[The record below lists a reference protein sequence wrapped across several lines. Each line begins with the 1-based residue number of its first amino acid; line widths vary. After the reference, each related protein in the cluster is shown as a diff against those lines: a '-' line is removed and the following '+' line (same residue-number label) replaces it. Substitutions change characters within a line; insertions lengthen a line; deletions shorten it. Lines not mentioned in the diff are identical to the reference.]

1 MELNEDLL
9 DTVDLTARLRRHPRF
24 GDLREGLRAEG
35 VEPDTAYLL
44 TLDGV
49 GADRGLGLL
58 LDANAEAL
66 EFQFEGFQVEL
77 KVVDAGSDPL
87 IAQTRA
93 TIQNQGSKDQLERAI
108 LEFPGLES

>member
-24 GDLREGLRAEG
+24 GDLREGLRAED

-58 LDANAEAL
+58 LDANAKAL
-66 EFQFEGFQVEL
+66 EFEFEGFQVEL
-77 KVVDAGSDPL
+77 QVVDAGADPL
-87 IAQTRA
+87 VDQTRA
-93 TIQNQGSKDQLERAI
+93 TLQDEVSRAQLERAI
-108 LEFPGLES
+108 LEHPV